1 MRPTHL
7 TGAAAVSHSLLVAAI
22 LLGPSAVNA
31 TVGGPREL
39 EVIGGDRATSRVY
52 FTLTDKGENDWV
64 PRVFFIRLD
73 TKTEEAQPVPAWPD
87 SEGSLE
93 APEVNVRIEK
103 LKRTLDWLPPA
114 YYRSL
119 ALNVRNVGKGTELGQ
134 GKLEGAIHQAVD
146 IHLVAGTGS
155 FVGRTEMDTFTTGPG
170 LRVEEVLSTMDPN
183 VVLAVVG
190 YPGIVAHEVHEVQAL
205 VVLHRQGHS
214 KNRGSTNR

>member
-1 MRPTHL
+1 MKRITWTPL
-7 TGAAAVSHSLLVAAI
+7 VLIAAVLV
-22 LLGPSAVNA
+22 GPSAVNA

-39 EVIGGDRATSRVY
+39 EVIGEDRATSRVY
-52 FTLTDKGENDWV
+52 FTLTDKGENEWV

-73 TKTEEAQPVPAWPD
+73 TETDEAQPLPAWQD
-87 SEGSLE
+87 SQSSLG
-93 APEVNVRIEK
+93 APEVNLRIEE
-103 LKRTLDWLPPA
+103 LKRTLDWLPSA

-119 ALNVRNVGKGTELGQ
+119 ALNVRNVGKGAELGQ

-146 IHLVAGTGS
+146 IHLAAGTGS
-155 FVGRTEMDTFTTGPG
+155 FVGRTEMDAFATGPG
-170 LRVEEVLSTMDPN
+170 LRVEEVLSTMDPHF
-183 VVLAVVG
+183 VLAVVG